1 MDESDADLVEQV
13 RQGSRPAGG
22 LLVERHLRGCR
33 AVALAI
39 VGELDGAEDVSQEAV
54 VYAME
59 RIDECREPARFGA
72 WLRQIVRS
80 RARNYVR
87 DQRRRHHSPLE
98 GVVATDRRPTPAE
111 DAERADLRARLLSAL
126 ATLPEHHREIVLLHD
141 LEGWTHRE
149 IADVMD
155 LPAGTVRSHLHH
167 ARRAL
172 RRQLGEPEQE

>member
-1 MDESDADLVEQV
+1 M
-13 RQGSRPAGG
+13 
-22 LLVERHLRGCR
+22 
-33 AVALAI
+33 ALAI
-39 VGELDGAEDVSQEAV
+39 VGEIDGAEDVSQEAV

-87 DQRRRHHSPLE
+87 DQRRRRHSPIE
-98 GVVATDRRPTPAE
+98 GVVAADHRPSPAQ

-126 ATLPEHHREIVLLHD
+126 ALLPEQRREIVLLHD

-149 IADVMD
+149 IADSMD

-167 ARRAL
+167 ARRTL
-172 RRQLGEPEQE
+172 RQHLGEPDQE